1 MQTLLS
7 ALRGIAAAGAVVVGL
22 VALVGAG
29 GSLGGAWSGRLD
41 VLAHF
46 SPVWAGIGLAAALA
60 GLVLQSRMAGGL
72 GLAGLVLALVL
83 IVPEV
88 MAASALPRGPA
99 PGTGLKIVEFNLW
112 GRNRDQDGTAAWIL
126 AQDADIIVLEEAFG
140 GTERIL
146 AALRR
151 EYPHVTPCRRSPC
164 SSVIMSREAPLDAG
178 DMVRLPGEAHLSGAW
193 ATFRTPRGPFTV
205 VGAHFTWPI
214 PVGPQ
219 RMQRR
224 VLLRTIAPFDR
235 NRLIVA
241 GDFNTAPWSFAMRRL
256 DRALEIP
263 RYSRAMPSWPAARF
277 SRFNILF
284 PFPFMPIDHV
294 YAGRAW
300 RVQVTRGP
308 RLGSDHYPL
317 VIRLSD
323 APPVNEAVQ
332 TNAARP

>member
-1 MQTLLS
+1 MGGLLN
-7 ALRGIAAAGAVVVGL
+7 ALRGLVIAGAVVLGL
-22 VALVGAG
+22 ISLVGAAG
-29 GSLGGAWSGRLD
+29 AIGGAWSARLD

-46 SPVWAGIGLAAALA
+46 APVWAGMGLAAAVIAFPL
-60 GLVLQSRMAGGL
+60 GSRLGGGL
-72 GLAGLVLALVL
+72 GVAGLGLALVL

-88 MAASALPRGPA
+88 LAALALPQGRLAA
-99 PGTGLKIVEFNLW
+99 PDLKIVEFNLW

-126 AQDADIIVLEEAFG
+126 AQDADIVVLEEAFG

-151 EYPHVTPCRRSPC
+151 HYAHVTPCRRSPC
-164 SSVIMSREAPLDAG
+164 SSVIMSRQAPLASG
-178 DMVRLPGEAHLSGAW
+178 DMVRLPGETHLSGSW
-193 ATFRTPRGPFTV
+193 ATFDSPRGPFTV

-224 VLLRTIAPFDR
+224 VLLRSITPFNR
-235 NRLIVA
+235 RRLIIA
-241 GDFNTAPWSFAMRRL
+241 GDFNTAPWSAAMRRL

-263 RYSRAMPSWPAARF
+263 RYSRALPSWPAARF
-277 SRFNILF
+277 TRLNILF

-294 YAGRAW
+294 WAGRAW
-300 RVQVTRGP
+300 QVRVTRGP

-317 VIRLSD
+317 VIQLSD
-323 APPVNEAVQ
+323 GPGLNAEAVAPQ
-332 TNAARP
+332 P